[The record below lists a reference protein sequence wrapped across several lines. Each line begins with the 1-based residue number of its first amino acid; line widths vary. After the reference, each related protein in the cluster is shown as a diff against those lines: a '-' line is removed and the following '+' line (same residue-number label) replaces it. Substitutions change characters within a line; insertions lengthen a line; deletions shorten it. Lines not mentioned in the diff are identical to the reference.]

1 MFLVLPKK
9 VQELAHLEVA
19 LPACGLVN
27 LCPCA
32 SAPAPRERQTRREA
46 GAQSLRA
53 SLERR
58 GSRVAEQSGRNL
70 QRCSALRER
79 ARADVTSHQPS
90 PRQTAASLISA
101 RGRMLALAGVLLL
114 LLTSAKIA
122 KR

>member
-53 SLERR
+53 SLQERKPGCR
-58 GSRVAEQSGRNL
+58 TERQEL
-70 QRCSALRER
+70 TTLLR
-79 ARADVTSHQPS
+79 P
-90 PRQTAASLISA
+90 
-101 RGRMLALAGVLLL
+101 
-114 LLTSAKIA
+114 
-122 KR
+122 